1 MPYIVDRYS
10 VVGGLVYTSQSRAKR
25 NSSMTFHTGAMELMW
40 VFNLKKKSPTSG
52 DLKYLLRKI

>member
-40 VFNLKKKSPTSG
+40 VFNLKKNPRLAG
-52 DLKYLLRKI
+52 I